1 MVKFQ
6 REDIHILA
14 RHTTL
19 NKEEVKGLLKL
30 NVYNDKP
37 AWQQFLS
44 YLFLSLGVGFVAAG
58 IVFFF
63 AYNWADLHKFMK
75 IGLIEVLIITTTC
88 LVLMPMI
95 GRILRNVILTGT
107 SVLVGVLF
115 AVFGQIYQT
124 GANAYDLFFAWTL
137 CITLWA
143 VVAHFAPLWLLF
155 LVLINTTLVL
165 YSQQVVRSWSA
176 VYLLTLLF
184 SVNIGLLLCFLLIGN
199 IRAASKMPS
208 WFIKTLALASAILAT
223 LGITI
228 GIFEEQG
235 PAFLVLLLMTIA
247 AFVMGAW
254 HGFRIKSAF
263 YPGLIV
269 LCVVVIIAAF
279 LLNLSDGAAMFLLVG
294 LFIVSSVTLSIRK
307 LIDMQKEW
315 ADAN

>member
-44 YLFLSLGVGFVAAG
+44 YLFLNLGVGFVAAG

-95 GRILRNVILTGT
+95 GRILRSVILTGT

-143 VVAHFAPLWLLF
+143 VVANFAPLWLLF

-199 IRAASKMPS
+199 IRAASKMPR

-223 LGITI
+223 LGIAI

-254 HGFRIKSAF
+254 HGLRIKSAF